1 MAQFLVKVAD
11 EQGHLRQQVEHGY
24 SEAEVHDRFTQ
35 QGYLVYWVKPRT
47 LLSTGGGQFGRRGRL
62 RQSTFLIFNQQ
73 FLTLIKAGLP
83 ILTALDLLIKRQRDK
98 ALLQLLEN
106 VRERVRGGE
115 LLSDAFAAQ
124 QVFPKMYT
132 TTLLAG
138 EKSGNMEEVLGR
150 YISYQR
156 MVQTFRKKLLVSL
169 VYPALLVSVV
179 TLMLIF
185 LITYVVPKFAD
196 LFNNLGAQL
205 PAITVFMLSL
215 GLNAQKYAWVVL
227 LVGAAAIFLLWRWK
241 HSDQGAQRI
250 DRFLLSLPLIGEIRL
265 KYQVANFSRILG
277 TLLQGGLPLV
287 PAMETA
293 GESMSSRQM
302 LNGVTAAAER
312 VKEGQS
318 LAHSLEAQKLFPDL
332 AVEML
337 EVGESTGALPAMLAS
352 VAEFYEE
359 DVQTALSAAMALIEP
374 MILIIMAVFVGGI
387 LISLYMPIFTL
398 GTGDRSRRTGTRARY
413 RAALSLRIRRSERF
427 PVAPRS
433 VREDPCAP
441 DVPL

>member
-11 EQGHLRQQVEHGY
+11 EQGHLRQQVEQGY

-35 QGYLVYWVKPRT
+35 QGYLVYWVKPKT
-47 LLSTGGGQFGRRGRL
+47 LLSTGGGQFGQRAGKL
-62 RQSTFLIFNQQ
+62 KQSAFLIFNQQ

-98 ALLQLLEN
+98 FLLRLLEN
-106 VRERVRGGE
+106 VRERVKGGE

-132 TTLLAG
+132 TTLMAG
-138 EKSGNMEEVLGR
+138 EKSGSMEEVLNR
-150 YISYQR
+150 YIAYQR
-156 MVQTFRKKLLVSL
+156 MVQTFRKKLFVSL
-169 VYPALLVSVV
+169 VYPALLISVV
-179 TLMLIF
+179 TVMLIF

-196 LFNNLGAQL
+196 LFNSLDADL
-205 PAITVFMLSL
+205 PAITVFMLTL
-215 GLNAQKYAWVVL
+215 GVNAQKYGWIVLLVVAAAVVL
-227 LVGAAAIFLLWRWK
+227 LLRWK
-241 HSDQGAQRI
+241 RSDKGAERV
-250 DRFLLSLPLIGEIRL
+250 DRFLLSLPLLGEIRL

-312 VKEGQS
+312 VREGQS
-318 LAHSLEAQKLFPDL
+318 LAHSLETQKLFPDL

-337 EVGESTGALPAMLAS
+337 EVGESTGALPAMLNS

-359 DVQTALSAAMALIEP
+359 DVQTALSATMALIEP
-374 MILIIMAVFVGGI
+374 MILVVMAVFVGGI

-398 GTGDRSRRTGTRARY
+398 GAN
-413 RAALSLRIRRSERF
+413 
-427 PVAPRS
+427 VH
-433 VREDPCAP
+433 
-441 DVPL
+441 

>member
-1 MAQFLVKVAD
+1 MAEFLVKVAD
-11 EQGHLRQQVEHGY
+11 EQGHMLQQVEHGF
-24 SEAEVHDRFTQ
+24 SEAEVHDCFAQ

-47 LLSTGGGQFGRRGRL
+47 ILSGGRGKFGKRGKL

-98 ALLQLLEN
+98 ALLKLLEN
-106 VRERVRGGE
+106 VRERVKGGE
-115 LLSDAFAAQ
+115 LLSDSFAAQ
-124 QVFPKMYT
+124 QIFPKMYT
-132 TTLLAG
+132 TTLMAG
-138 EKSGNMEEVLGR
+138 EKSGNMEEVLSR
-150 YISYQR
+150 YIQYQR

-169 VYPALLVSVV
+169 VYPALLISVV
-179 TLMLIF
+179 TVMLVF

-205 PAITVFMLSL
+205 PAITVFMLAL
-215 GLNAQKYAWVVL
+215 GLNAQKYGWVVAL
-227 LVGAAAIFLLWRWK
+227 GLAGGGFLLWRWK
-241 HSDQGAQRI
+241 QSDRGAEAI
-250 DRFLLSLPLIGEIRL
+250 DRFMLSLPLVGEIRL
-265 KYQVANFSRILG
+265 KYQVANFSRILA

-293 GESMSSRQM
+293 GASMSSRQM

-312 VKEGQS
+312 VREGQT
-318 LAHSLEAQKLFPDL
+318 LAKSLEDQKLFPDL

-337 EVGESTGALPAMLAS
+337 EVGESTGALPAMLSS

-359 DVQTALSAAMALIEP
+359 DVQTALGAAMALIEP
-374 MILIIMAVFVGGI
+374 LILIVMAVFVGGV

-398 GTGDRSRRTGTRARY
+398 GAN
-413 RAALSLRIRRSERF
+413 
-427 PVAPRS
+427 VH
-433 VREDPCAP
+433 
-441 DVPL
+441 

>member
-11 EQGHLRQQVEHGY
+11 EQGHLRQQVEQGY

-35 QGYLVYWVKPRT
+35 QGYLVYWVKPKT
-47 LLSTGGGQFGRRGRL
+47 ILSTGGGQFGQRAGKL
-62 RQSTFLIFNQQ
+62 KQTTFLIFNQQ

-98 ALLQLLEN
+98 FLLQLLEN
-106 VRERVRGGE
+106 VRERVKGGE

-132 TTLLAG
+132 TTLMAG
-138 EKSGNMEEVLGR
+138 EKSGSMEEVLGR
-150 YISYQR
+150 YIQYQR
-156 MVQTFRKKLLVSL
+156 MVQTFRKKLMVSL

-179 TLMLIF
+179 TVMLIF

-196 LFNNLGAQL
+196 LFNNLGADL
-205 PAITVFMLSL
+205 PAITVFMLSI
-215 GLNAQKYAWVVL
+215 GLKAQKYGWLVVL
-227 LVGAAAIFLLWRWK
+227 GGAVAVFLLLRWK
-241 HSDQGAQRI
+241 RSDKGAERI
-250 DRFLLSLPLIGEIRL
+250 DRILLALPLIGEIRL

-318 LAHSLEAQKLFPDL
+318 LAHSLETQKLFPDL

-337 EVGESTGALPAMLAS
+337 EVGESTGALPAMLGS

-374 MILIIMAVFVGGI
+374 LILVVMAVFVGGI

-398 GTGDRSRRTGTRARY
+398 GAN
-413 RAALSLRIRRSERF
+413 
-427 PVAPRS
+427 VH
-433 VREDPCAP
+433 
-441 DVPL
+441 

>member
-1 MAQFLVKVAD
+1 MAEFLVKVAD

-24 SEAEVHDRFTQ
+24 SEAEVHSRFEQ

-47 LLSTGGGQFGRRGRL
+47 LLSGGTGQYGKRGRL

-98 ALLQLLEN
+98 ALLGLLEN
-106 VRERVRGGE
+106 VRERVKGGE

-124 QVFPKMYT
+124 QIFPKMYT
-132 TTLLAG
+132 TTLMAG
-138 EKSGNMEEVLGR
+138 EKSGNMEEVLSR
-150 YISYQR
+150 YIQYQR
-156 MVQTFRKKLLVSL
+156 MVQTFRKKLMVSL

-179 TLMLIF
+179 TVMLIF

-205 PAITVFMLSL
+205 PAITVFMLAI
-215 GLNAQKYAWVVL
+215 GLNAQKYAWIVVL
-227 LVGAAAIFLLWRWK
+227 ALGSAGFLMWRWK
-241 HSDQGAQRI
+241 QSDRGAETI
-250 DRFLLSLPLIGEIRL
+250 DKFLLSLPLIGEIRL
-265 KYQVANFSRILG
+265 KYQVANFSRVLA

-293 GESMSSRQM
+293 GASMSSRQM
-302 LNGVTAAAER
+302 LNGINAAADR
-312 VKEGQS
+312 VREGQA
-318 LAHSLEAQKLFPDL
+318 LAKSLETQKLFPDL

-337 EVGESTGALPAMLAS
+337 EVGESTGALPAMLSS

-359 DVQTALSAAMALIEP
+359 DVQTALGAAMALIEP

-387 LISLYMPIFTL
+387 LLSLYMPIFTL
-398 GTGDRSRRTGTRARY
+398 GAN
-413 RAALSLRIRRSERF
+413 
-427 PVAPRS
+427 VH
-433 VREDPCAP
+433 
-441 DVPL
+441 